1 MKGYRPVVS
10 GGTKICRGI
19 RPLPPVSNGPRGDA
33 GTDKL
38 STQNHCPKLKS
49 KQYHDKTVNF
59 LPEIDPILFPK
70 NICQSGRERKKR
82 KFVPAFFQFVYGF
95 WQHERWS
102 RGKDIL
108 WDLCHW
114 FCDFVEILL
123 ETELIQY
130 GKFPFHSNTFSVA
143 LWLLLFVL

>member
-1 MKGYRPVVS
+1 M
-10 GGTKICRGI
+10 GGV
-19 RPLPPVSNGPRGDA
+19 PLPPGSDGPRGDA

-95 WQHERWS
+95 GSMKGGRVEKTFVGS
-102 RGKDIL
+102 VPLIL
-108 WDLCHW
+108 
-114 FCDFVEILL
+114 
-123 ETELIQY
+123 
-130 GKFPFHSNTFSVA
+130 
-143 LWLLLFVL
+143 

>member
-1 MKGYRPVVS
+1 MDAQQLINLLEVLLTPPLFTELENC
-10 GGTKICRGI
+10 GGK
-19 RPLPPVSNGPRGDA
+19 PLLPGSDGPRGDT

-82 KFVPAFFQFVYGF
+82 GFVPTFTFFNLFM
-95 WQHERWS
+95 
-102 RGKDIL
+102 
-108 WDLCHW
+108 
-114 FCDFVEILL
+114 
-123 ETELIQY
+123 
-130 GKFPFHSNTFSVA
+130 A
-143 LWLLLFVL
+143 LAA